1 MNQLSALSR
10 GLLACCLV
18 ASPAFAQLETEEVN
32 APTAIQER
40 AYVMMHEIDF
50 TGGLLPLDPF
60 TKGGYVGG
68 SYVAHFNDF
77 VAWEV
82 ARGAYNF
89 GLKTDL
95 RTQLERDFGVLPT
108 AFDAPQFFAGSDL
121 LIKPFYGKLSVTNR
135 WVVHAELFFL
145 LGGTFFKYTAATDF
159 RLGPT
164 IGVHARIF
172 LNKVF
177 SVRVGLDENVLFS
190 LRDGKLSNVMALSV
204 SIGLNIGATE

>member
-1 MNQLSALSR
+1 MSALSSLSR
-10 GLLACCLV
+10 GLVCCCLL
-18 ASPAFAQLETEEVN
+18 AFPALAQEAEEVG

-40 AYVMMHEIDF
+40 AYVMMHEIDV

-60 TKGGYVGG
+60 TKGAFVGG
-68 SYVAHFNDF
+68 SYVAHFSDF
-77 VAWEV
+77 FAWEV
-82 ARGAYNF
+82 ARGGYNF

-95 RTQLERDFGVLPT
+95 RTQLERDFGILPT

-121 LIKPFYGKLSVTNR
+121 LIKPFYGKMSVTNR

-145 LGGTFFKYTAATDF
+145 IGGTFFKYTAATDF

-164 IGVHARIF
+164 VGVHARIF

-177 SVRVGLDENVLFS
+177 SVRLGFDEHVLFS
-190 LRDGKLSNVMALSV
+190 LRDGKLSNVMALSL